1 MNMEMMI
8 LCDCV
13 SSKASTDEKSHL
25 FKYISSLSEICEVKA
40 MAWRDLQNY
49 TEQATNNLYFAFA
62 AMTNK
67 SLKFDEPLA
76 TS

>member
-1 MNMEMMI
+1 
-8 LCDCV
+8 
-13 SSKASTDEKSHL
+13 
-25 FKYISSLSEICEVKA
+25 

-67 SLKFDEPLA
+67 SLKFDESNGLIGCKSVGDSFKA
-76 TS
+76 LIT